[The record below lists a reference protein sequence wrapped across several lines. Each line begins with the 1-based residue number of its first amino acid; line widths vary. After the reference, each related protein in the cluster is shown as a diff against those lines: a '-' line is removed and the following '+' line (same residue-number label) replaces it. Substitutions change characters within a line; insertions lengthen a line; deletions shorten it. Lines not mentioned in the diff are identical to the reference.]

1 MDLETLLKYS
11 GVNNSEVTQK
21 ELEDNAN
28 SDTPQAPKKPATE
41 AVGQFADPIYDL
53 CDDVDCDPDHPL
65 FAELVRYLD
74 GDTIK
79 DFVADYR
86 RHNDMNEV
94 ADESVNEDDIEEG
107 SIKYMHSLK
116 AKGKSDEEIAKELDM
131 DPAEVKQAMAKT
143 EEVQTESETKLNER
157 MSREELGIDDADM
170 QNLMSAE
177 ELKKELID
185 DLNHLYAEA
194 SENDFTDT
202 DHIIDEMGDYFND
215 MHMNAD
221 DDTLEAYA
229 MARDLADAD
238 PAEVVHMAER
248 LIKGLGGIIESISE
262 DKVEEDFLGDIMSL
276 AGLHQPVEE
285 EQTNEG
291 ALKNMMTDVED
302 GMDKEEFAKTYPGMG
317 DKYEEIKKEIED
329 RMAES
334 VDEVVECQVDEDVV
348 EITKEDLSNLLDLAG
363 ITPTQATNNELDEY
377 ANSPDEDY
385 MDADVQLNKM
395 AGGLNGPKGQ
405 HKKEGPGDNPLAAKL
420 ADKLQAML
428 DDLNK

>member
-28 SDTPQAPKKPATE
+28 SETPQAPKKTE
-41 AVGQFADPIYDL
+41 AVGVAADPIMDL
-53 CDDVDCDPDHPL
+53 CDDVGCDPDHPI
-65 FAELVRYLD
+65 FQELVRYLD
-74 GDTIK
+74 VDQIA

-86 RHNDMNEV
+86 RNHDMPNGM
-94 ADESVNEDDIEEG
+94 DEAEVNEDDIDEG
-107 SIKYMHSLK
+107 SIKFMHSLK

-131 DPAEVKQAMAKT
+131 EPAEVKKAMAKT
-143 EEVQTESETKLNER
+143 EEVQTESETKINER
-157 MSREELGIDDADM
+157 LSREELDIDDEDM
-170 QNLMSAE
+170 ENLMSAE
-177 ELKKELID
+177 ELRKELID
-185 DLNHLYAEA
+185 DLNHLYDLA
-194 SENDFTDT
+194 SKDDFTDT
-202 DHIIDEMGDYFND
+202 DHIIDEMGDYFKD

-221 DDTLEAYA
+221 DDTLDAYA

-238 PAEVVHMAER
+238 PAEVVHMAEK

-262 DKVEEDFLGDIMSL
+262 DKVEEDFLGDIMAL

-291 ALKNMMTDVED
+291 AMKKMVGDVED
-302 GMDKEEFAKTYPGMG
+302 GMDKAEFEKTYPGQG

-334 VDEVVECQVDEDVV
+334 VDEVVEGQVDEDVV

-363 ITPTQATNNELDEY
+363 ITPTQATDNELDEY

>member
-1 MDLETLLKYS
+1 MDLETLLKFS

-28 SDTPQAPKKPATE
+28 SETPAAPKKTSE
-41 AVGQFADPIYDL
+41 AVGVAADPIMDL
-53 CDDVDCDPDHPL
+53 CDDVGCDPDHPI
-65 FAELVRYLD
+65 FQELVRYLD
-74 GDTIK
+74 VDQIAE
-79 DFVADYR
+79 FVADYR
-86 RHNDMNEV
+86 RNHDMPNGM
-94 ADESVNEDDIEEG
+94 DEAEVNEDDIDEG
-107 SIKYMHSLK
+107 SIKFMHSLK

-131 DPAEVKQAMAKT
+131 EPAEVKKAMAKT
-143 EEVQTESETKLNER
+143 EEVQTESATKINER
-157 MSREELGIDDADM
+157 MSREDLGIDDEEMA
-170 QNLMSAE
+170 NLMSAE

-262 DKVEEDFLGDIMSL
+262 DKVEEDFLGDIMAL

-291 ALKNMMTDVED
+291 AMKKMVGDVED
-302 GMDKEEFAKTYPGMG
+302 GMDKAEFEKTYPGMG
-317 DKYEEIKKEIED
+317 DTYDEIKKEIED
-329 RMAES
+329 GMEES
-334 VDEVVECQVDEDVV
+334 VNEVVESQDEDTV

-363 ITPTQATNNELDEY
+363 ITPTQATDNELGEY

>member
-1 MDLETLLKYS
+1 
-11 GVNNSEVTQK
+11 
-21 ELEDNAN
+21 
-28 SDTPQAPKKPATE
+28 
-41 AVGQFADPIYDL
+41 
-53 CDDVDCDPDHPL
+53 
-65 FAELVRYLD
+65 
-74 GDTIK
+74 
-79 DFVADYR
+79 
-86 RHNDMNEV
+86 
-94 ADESVNEDDIEEG
+94 
-107 SIKYMHSLK
+107 
-116 AKGKSDEEIAKELDM
+116 
-131 DPAEVKQAMAKT
+131 
-143 EEVQTESETKLNER
+143 
-157 MSREELGIDDADM
+157 
-170 QNLMSAE
+170 
-177 ELKKELID
+177 
-185 DLNHLYAEA
+185 
-194 SENDFTDT
+194 
-202 DHIIDEMGDYFND
+202 
-215 MHMNAD
+215 
-221 DDTLEAYA
+221 
-229 MARDLADAD
+229 
-238 PAEVVHMAER
+238 MAER